1 MNEIKSNDIDIL
13 MITYNRP
20 EYTKLSL
27 ERLLDTCDD
36 NMRVW
41 VWHNGT
47 HEETL
52 EIVKSMQSHPNF
64 YKFYHS
70 KENIKLNGPTNWLW
84 SNGKGAYFSKVDDDC
99 LLPHGWSETLVK
111 SIEDNPEFGVI
122 SCWHFFEEDFVPELA
137 NIKIKTFSGGHQ
149 IMRNCWIGGS
159 GYIMKRECVD
169 AAGPL
174 RIRDTFTEFCIRL
187 AKKGFIN
194 GWYYPFVYQEHFDDP
209 RSNNSQLK
217 TDEDVLLYAPL
228 SAIRNGV
235 DTIEAWQEQ
244 LKRSAK
250 QLQTL
255 PFDIKY
261 YSGWRKMRNRIIFQ
275 MKKCLGNKRQW

>member
-1 MNEIKSNDIDIL
+1 MNEIKGKDVDIL
-13 MITYNRP
+13 MITHNRP

-47 HEETL
+47 DEETL
-52 EIVKSMQSHPNF
+52 KIVKSMQGHPNF
-64 YKFYHS
+64 YKFHHS
-70 KENIKLNGPTNWLW
+70 EENVKLNEPTNWLW
-84 SNGKGAYFSKVDDDC
+84 NNAKGAYFSKVDDDC
-99 LLPHGWSETLVK
+99 LLPHGWSKTLK
-111 SIEDNPEFGVI
+111 KAHEDNPEFGVI

-137 NIKIKTFSGGHQ
+137 NNKIKTFSGGHQ
-149 IMRNCWIGGS
+149 VMQNCWVGGS
-159 GYIMKRECVD
+159 GYIMQRECVD

-174 RIRDTFTEFCIRL
+174 CVRDTFTDFCIRL
-187 AKKGFIN
+187 ARKRFVN
-194 GWYYPFVYQEHFDDP
+194 GWYYPFLYQEHFDDP
-209 RSNNSQLK
+209 RSSNSKLK
-217 TDEDVLLYAPL
+217 IDEDVLLYAPL

-235 DTIEAWQEQ
+235 VTIEAWQAQ

-261 YSGWRKMRNRIIFQ
+261 YSGWRKMRNRIIFHI
-275 MKKCLGNKRQW
+275 KKCFGNKRQW